1 MTAPSQRYTAA
12 VVGGGMGGRLSL
24 RALAASPHYDLK
36 AVCDLRPEV
45 LATLAKDFPG
55 IRTFTDHGQMFR
67 ECPTDIVCVSTFP
80 PSHEAVTMDALKL
93 PLKGILVE
101 KPLGH
106 TATSGRRILEAIK
119 ARNLPMAVPHGLLVK
134 HTPLEIIKHVQGGE
148 IGDLKLVEIQCRGWD
163 IINAGIH
170 WLSFFVAL
178 TGGDPPMD
186 VLGVCDASTRTFRDG
201 MQVETTA
208 VTSVQTRSGVRCI
221 LHTGDTLRVNGEEG
235 RPFLFRLVGTLGM
248 IEFWGWANDYRLLNA
263 AYPTGQRFEPVD
275 DERPP
280 HQRHLDNL
288 AAMIAGGTTDYTV
301 PDCSLVALE
310 LCEGAYLSS
319 RLRRVITLPLQDEA
333 KMPPADDWNPG
344 EPYTGTGGGRDG
356 RQFG

>member
-1 MTAPSQRYTAA
+1 MNSPQKYSASA
-12 VVGGGMGGRLSL
+12 VGGGMGGKLSL
-24 RALAASPHYDLK
+24 KALAASPHYDLK
-36 AVCDLRPEV
+36 AVCDLRPDV
-45 LATLAKDFPG
+45 LAMLEKDFPG

-67 ECPTDIVCVSTFP
+67 DCPTDVVCVSTFP
-80 PSHEAVTMDALKL
+80 PSHETVTMDALKL

-106 TATSGRRILEAIK
+106 TVASGRRILEAIR
-119 ARNLPMAVPHGLLVK
+119 ARRLPMAVPHGLLVK
-134 HTPLEIIKHVQGGE
+134 HTPLEIIKRVRDGE
-148 IGDLKLVEIQCRGWD
+148 IGDLKLLEIQCRGWD

-178 TGGDPPMD
+178 AGDDPPVE
-186 VLGVCDASTRTFRDG
+186 VLGIADASTRTYRDG
-201 MQVETTA
+201 MQVETVA
-208 VTSVQTRSGVRCI
+208 VTSVQTRAGMRCI
-221 LHTGDTLRVNGEEG
+221 LHTGDTLRVNSDEG
-235 RPFLFRLVGTLGM
+235 RQFAFRLFGTLGM

-263 AYPTGQRFEPVD
+263 AYPTGQMFEPRD

-288 AAMIAGGTTDYTV
+288 AAMIAGGTADYTI

-310 LCEGAYLSS
+310 LCEGTYHSS
-319 RLRRVITLPLQDEA
+319 RRRRAIALPLQEESEA
-333 KMPPADDWNPG
+333 APAHDWNPG